1 MKKSHRSV
9 VRRSITPENMGRPL
23 SPPLASSVMYHYE
36 NVSQMQSLHDN
47 EIEGFTYA
55 RDGHPNGAALADKL
69 SWMEGAKVGVMTA
82 SGMSAITAAFLSV
95 LRKGDSIAAASQLY
109 GRSLKLVSDE
119 LPRLGFE
126 TRFFDASDPATF
138 ADSITPDTRIVLAE
152 IVSNPM
158 LRVTQFEAL
167 AAAAKKADAL
177 LLVDN
182 TFTTPNGFNPL
193 AHGADLVMHSVTKML
208 SGHSDLNLGYLGGND
223 PELMAGIDDVI
234 ATMGFNA
241 SPYSCWLAERGLNT
255 FDLRF
260 RQAQENAK
268 KLADL
273 LEKHPMVGKVHFPG
287 LESHS
292 DHALAKKLLPKGFG
306 TMVSFVLKGDRTQAD
321 AFLTAAE
328 NIPYGPTLGDVATI
342 VVMPAFSSHRKL
354 PREERLAIGIEDNLI
369 RVSLGIEDFELIER
383 DFSDALDQA
392 ALTLGAVD
400 VQDSQPG

>member
-1 MKKSHRSV
+1 MKKSQRSV
-9 VRRSITPENMGRPL
+9 VRRSITPENQGRPL
-23 SPPLASSVMYHYE
+23 SPPLATSVMYHYE
-36 NVSQMQSLHDN
+36 SVSQMQSLHDH

-82 SGMSAITAAFLSV
+82 SGMSAITAAFLSL

-109 GRSLKLVSDE
+109 GRSLKLVGDE
-119 LPRLGFE
+119 LPRMGFE
-126 TRFFDASDPATF
+126 TRYFDASDPETF
-138 ADSITPDTRIVLAE
+138 ADAITPGTRIVLAE

-158 LRVTQFEAL
+158 LRVTHFEAL
-167 AAAAKKADAL
+167 ATAAKKAGAL

-193 AHGADLVMHSVTKML
+193 ALGADLVMHSVTKML
-208 SGHSDLNLGYLGGND
+208 SGHSDLNLGYLGGKD
-223 PELMAGIDDVI
+223 PELMAEIDDVI

-241 SPYSCWLAERGLNT
+241 SPYNCWLAERGLNT

-260 RQAQENAK
+260 RQAQENAE
-268 KLADL
+268 KLANL
-273 LEKHPMVGKVHFPG
+273 LEEHPMVSKVHYPG
-287 LESHS
+287 LESHA
-292 DHALAKKLLPKGFG
+292 DHELAKTLLPRGFG

-342 VVMPAFSSHRKL
+342 LVMPAFSSHRKL
-354 PREERLAIGIEDNLI
+354 PREERLALGIEDNLI
-369 RVSLGIEDFELIER
+369 RVSLGIEDFDLIER
-383 DFSDALDQA
+383 DFNEALDQA
-392 ALTLGAVD
+392 ACR
-400 VQDSQPG
+400 S

>member
-1 MKKSHRSV
+1 MKDSQRSV
-9 VRRSITPENMGRPL
+9 VRRSITPENAGRPL
-23 SPPLASSVMYHYE
+23 SPPLATSVMYHYE
-36 NVSQMQSLHDN
+36 SLSQMQSLHEQ

-55 RDGHPNGAALADKL
+55 RDGHPNAAALADKI

-82 SGMSAITAAFLSV
+82 SGMSALTVAFLSV

-109 GRSLKLVSDE
+109 GRSLKLVGDE

-126 TRFFDASDPATF
+126 TRHFDASDPETF
-138 ADSITPDTRIVLAE
+138 TDAITPDTRIVIAE

-158 LRVTQFEAL
+158 VRVTNFNAL
-167 AAAAKKADAL
+167 AVAAKEVGAL

-208 SGHSDLNLGYLGGND
+208 SGHSDLNLGFIGGKD
-223 PELMAGIDDVI
+223 PELMTVIDDLV

-241 SPYSCWLAERGLNT
+241 SPYNCWLAERGLNT

-260 RQAQENAK
+260 RQSQENAG
-268 KLADL
+268 KLANL
-273 LEKHPMVGKVHFPG
+273 LEDHPMASKVHYPG
-287 LESHS
+287 LESHA
-292 DHALAKKLLPKGFG
+292 DHELAKTLLPGGFG

-328 NIPYGPTLGDVATI
+328 NIHYGPTLGDVATI

-354 PREERLAIGIEDNLI
+354 PREERLAFGIEDNLI
-369 RVSLGIEDFELIER
+369 RVSVGIEDFDLIER
-383 DFSDALDQA
+383 DFNEALDQA
-392 ALTLGAVD
+392 A
-400 VQDSQPG
+400 SSIMRR